1 MKKHTNKAVL
11 VSAGIILFVVLF
23 KPFSN
28 ELAPPLAD
36 TLETIQTPIPN
47 TIPTEELNESEEP
60 DIEINEVVVVDV
72 KGQVLTPGVYTLTH
86 GSRVLDA
93 IQLAGGILPSA
104 DEKALNLAAKL
115 TDEMVIYVP
124 LIGEKDVATTIST
137 TPDSTREKSTIIN
150 INTADEMTLMTLSGI
165 GPSKAKAILAY
176 REEKGLFQSIE
187 DLKEV
192 SGIGDQTFEQ
202 LKDFISVK

>member
-1 MKKHTNKAVL
+1 MNKAVL

-28 ELAPPLAD
+28 EQAPPLAD

-47 TIPTEELNESEEP
+47 TIPTEELNEP

-72 KGQVLTPGVYTLTH
+72 KGQVLTPGVYTLAY

-104 DEKALNLAAKL
+104 EEKALNLAAKL

-124 LIGEKDVATTIST
+124 FIGEKDVATTIST
-137 TPDSTREKSTIIN
+137 TPDSTKEKSTIIN